1 MTTHDLGSAPNELS
15 SVLIQDLRGS
25 IGVAIGSSLLPQPT
39 EECLEALQRLTLV
52 AVALEQLDVRVA
64 TSFTTLPQ
72 AEPSAAEAVDRM
84 NRLLYRWG
92 AVVVSPGYA
101 DAPEVTW
108 MDNRPGIAARHG
120 RRATLRQVSVD
131 AAERQGRRL
140 GAMVALSGAP
150 IDRPGGLTL

>member
-1 MTTHDLGSAPNELS
+1 M
-15 SVLIQDLRGS
+15 LIQDLRGS

-140 GAMVALSGAP
+140 GAMVALIGAA

>member
-1 MTTHDLGSAPNELS
+1 MD
-15 SVLIQDLRGS
+15 
-25 IGVAIGSSLLPQPT
+25 
-39 EECLEALQRLTLV
+39 
-52 AVALEQLDVRVA
+52 
-64 TSFTTLPQ
+64 
-72 AEPSAAEAVDRM
+72 
-84 NRLLYRWG
+84 RLLYRWA

-101 DAPEVTW
+101 DAPEVTS

-140 GAMVALSGAP
+140 GAMVALIGAA